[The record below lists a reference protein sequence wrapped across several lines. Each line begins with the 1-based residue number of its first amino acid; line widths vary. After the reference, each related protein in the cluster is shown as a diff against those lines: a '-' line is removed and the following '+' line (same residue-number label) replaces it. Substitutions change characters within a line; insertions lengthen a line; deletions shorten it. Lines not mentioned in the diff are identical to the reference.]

1 MKNELNITT
10 RNYLR
15 LLRAGAFQEQEGIE
29 PMSAWKWGQVYDMSL
44 LHHTTALVYD
54 GIMRCDDQFFMHIP
68 AKLRGQWQQQTTA
81 IEETHQKLR
90 EEAIELLRQLHHSQC
105 RPILTG
111 GLVYS
116 SYYARPN
123 HREVDDI
130 TIFYPYATQA
140 QKADTWAESAASDVT
155 YTDRHTMKY
164 RWNGLRVVHHHRFM
178 RLSNKLLSH
187 SLQNLVEQELR
198 ESRTASYDDDPTI
211 ETLNP
216 TLTLF
221 QMLLRLSCD
230 LISGNIQLIDLVDTG
245 SFLRAIGDR
254 VDYIKL
260 QTWIEKLK
268 MQRMV
273 PIIAQLLIELL
284 SFAEDELPFTT
295 IQKRVDISGIVN
307 EILSPSTFRSK
318 RMTVTQSGHGIFLH
332 TSNTSAFVWHARRSA
347 QFMRYYPSESI
358 TSLFSSFA
366 RSLTNIEE

>member
-1 MKNELNITT
+1 MSELNITT

-44 LHHTTALVYD
+44 LHHTTALAYD
-54 GIMRCDDQFFMHIP
+54 GIQHCDDQFFMHIP
-68 AKLRGQWQQQTTA
+68 DKLRAQWLQQTKTT
-81 IEETHQKLR
+81 EEEHRQTR
-90 EEAIELLRQLHHSQC
+90 EQAMQLLRQLHQSQS

-111 GLVYS
+111 SLVYS

-123 HREVDDI
+123 HRPVDNI
-130 TIFYPYATQA
+130 SIFFPYPTQA
-140 QKADTWAESAASDVT
+140 QKADTWAESAATDVN

-164 RWNGLRVVHHHRFM
+164 RWQGLHVTHHHRFM

-198 ESRTASYDDDPTI
+198 ESRTAYYDDDPDI

-221 QMLLRLSCD
+221 QILLRLSCD
-230 LISGNIQLIDLVDTG
+230 LIAGTIQLIDLVDTG
-245 SFLRAIGDR
+245 SFLRSIGDR

-260 QTWIEKLK
+260 QAWIEKLK

-273 PIIAQLLIELL
+273 PIIAQLLVELL
-284 SFAEDELPFTT
+284 AFAEDELPFTT
-295 IQKRVDISGIVN
+295 IQKRADLSDIVS
-307 EILSPSTFRSK
+307 EILVPSTNRSK
-318 RMTVTQSGHGIFLH
+318 RMMVTQSGHGIFLH

-347 QFMRYYPSESI
+347 KFMRYYPSESI